1 MRITGEVHTFPVLLF
16 CYSVI
21 LITAM
26 RILYVSGGS
35 AGHLAPL
42 IAVERAMKE
51 SHPHA
56 ESVFVCSHIEDD
68 ISFLKKEG
76 VHFQPLPLPRRPL
89 YHPIQFV
96 RSIRTARAIIE
107 TFKPDVIF
115 SKGSIVSIPICFVA
129 HRKNIP
135 IVLHESDAVMGRAN
149 RLVAR
154 WATKVCTGFPIESK
168 RKFSILNSQ
177 FSINPV
183 VTTGN
188 PIRPSVTSGSKAEG
202 IRITKLSGKRPT
214 LLVIGGSQG
223 AQALNEAV
231 YKHIDALLAHVDIVH
246 VTGKGK
252 QKTIH
257 KNGYWSVEFAHEELP
272 HLYALATL
280 ALSRAGAGTIGE
292 LAANGIPTVLVP
304 IVGLANNHQVLNAES
319 ASRSGGCIL
328 VEQPTLHTQ
337 IVSSIVNLAE
347 DQERLSTMS
356 KKIRNLYNPEAARRI
371 ADIVA
376 GCLA

>member
-1 MRITGEVHTFPVLLF
+1 
-16 CYSVI
+16 
-21 LITAM
+21 
-26 RILYVSGGS
+26 
-35 AGHLAPL
+35 
-42 IAVERAMKE
+42 MKE

-154 WATKVCTGFPIESK
+154 WATRVCLG
-168 RKFSILNSQ
+168 FSITNEKNVGTSEQKMRAAEKISRVSKLV
-177 FSINPV
+177 FSKLV
-183 VTTGN
+183 VTGN
-188 PIRPSVTSGSKAEG
+188 PVRPSVTSGSKAEG
-202 IRITKLSGKRPT
+202 LRITNFSGKKPI
-214 LLVIGGSQG
+214 LLIIGGSQG

-231 YKHIDALLAHVDIVH
+231 YKHIDTLLAHVDIVH

-252 QKTIH
+252 QKTID
-257 KNGYWSVEFAHEELP
+257 KNGYWSVEFAYEELP

-328 VEQPTLHTQ
+328 VQQSTLQTQ